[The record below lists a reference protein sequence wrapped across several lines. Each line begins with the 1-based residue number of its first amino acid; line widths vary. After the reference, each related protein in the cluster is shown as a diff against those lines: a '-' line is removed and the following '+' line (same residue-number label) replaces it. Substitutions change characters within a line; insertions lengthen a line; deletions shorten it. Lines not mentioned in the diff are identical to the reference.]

1 MLLLLPLDL
10 EASATSYLI
19 TICGFKWTG
28 HSLECYI
35 QTFFNILGFLR
46 KLEWVTKIARSYTSS
61 VRVLFEK
68 IFLSTYCSNFIHE
81 YTFLSSTLKQTITIE
96 NWSCHERKLN
106 KKSVTLP
113 LLKLAVLTDPKVIIS
128 FPFVMSIL
136 YLFFQTC
143 V

>member
-68 IFLSTYCSNFIHE
+68 ILLSTYCSNFIHE
-81 YTFLSSTLKQTITIE
+81 YTFLSSTLK
-96 NWSCHERKLN
+96 
-106 KKSVTLP
+106 
-113 LLKLAVLTDPKVIIS
+113 
-128 FPFVMSIL
+128 
-136 YLFFQTC
+136 
-143 V
+143 